1 MPVRYPLSAR
11 SLAAGKA
18 CDEYSAVWHLDVAGG
33 MFRSGGQAAAVFRLE
48 TDKVLALAT
57 RPHAQMAFRF
67 TSPATR
73 S

>member
-1 MPVRYPLSAR
+1 
-11 SLAAGKA
+11 
-18 CDEYSAVWHLDVAGG
+18 VWHLDVAGG
-33 MFRSGGQAAAVFRLE
+33 MFRSGGQADAVFRLE

>member
-1 MPVRYPLSAR
+1 MPVRYPLSPR

-18 CDEYSAVWHLDVAGG
+18 YSAEWHLDVAEG
-33 MFRSGGQAAAVFRLE
+33 MFRSGDQAAAVFRLE

>member
-1 MPVRYPLSAR
+1 
-11 SLAAGKA
+11 
-18 CDEYSAVWHLDVAGG
+18 
-33 MFRSGGQAAAVFRLE
+33 MFRSGDQAAAVFRLE

-67 TSPATR
+67 TSPDTR